1 MPVITPFRDR
11 VSFRQEWRDFWRFL
25 RAPVPSPRLRG
36 RLSGAL
42 PLDGWHADW
51 AGGIDIG
58 RLLQWAL
65 ALWVINMFVLGPLA
79 VGAAGL
85 GGSGHR
91 MNPNNVPWLTAL
103 IWAPIAEE
111 LAFRYGLRRPV
122 QALWFVP
129 VALFIVI
136 MGPQGW
142 TIGLLILAVFIAWRA
157 TLRMPSHAYMASTLW
172 RRDYSRRFG
181 WAFHLSALGFAG
193 MHLNNFNLGS
203 TPYWL
208 MPALVLPQY
217 LTGLVLGW
225 MRVRRGIGAAIAL
238 HALFNAG
245 PLMLVW
251 LVVRYM
257 PDAAQLPQ

>member
-1 MPVITPFRDR
+1 MPIITPVRQR
-11 VSFRQEWRDFWRFL
+11 VPFAHEMRDFWRFV
-25 RAPVPSPRLRG
+25 RMPAPSPRSPG
-36 RLSGAL
+36 RVSGAA
-42 PLDGWHADW
+42 PVNGWQADW
-51 AGGIDIG
+51 SGGISFR
-58 RLLQWAL
+58 RLFQWAL
-65 ALWVINMFVLGPLA
+65 ALWAINMFVLGPVA

-91 MNPNNVPWLTAL
+91 MDISNVPWLTAL

-129 VALFIVI
+129 VTLFVVI

-142 TIGLLILAVFIAWRA
+142 TIGLLILALFVAWRGI
-157 TLRMPSHAYMASTLW
+157 LRAPPYMGDTLW

-181 WAFHLSALGFAG
+181 LAFHLSALGFAG
-193 MHLNNFNLGS
+193 MHLNNFTLGT

-245 PLMLVW
+245 PLLLVW
-251 LVVRYM
+251 LIVTYL
-257 PDAAQLPQ
+257 PEAATLAN